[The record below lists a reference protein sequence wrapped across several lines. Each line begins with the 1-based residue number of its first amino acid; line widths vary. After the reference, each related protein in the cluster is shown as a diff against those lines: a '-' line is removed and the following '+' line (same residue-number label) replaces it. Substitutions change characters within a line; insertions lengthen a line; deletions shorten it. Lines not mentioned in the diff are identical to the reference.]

1 MSGWRK
7 CDTCRKVRPVEEF
20 DEGSP
25 TCRTCASSPA
35 RRRGNPVAVA
45 RSPAS
50 AAGRAVVRRVGAVG
64 PVGMGDLEV
73 RERRAKRAAWEALAA
88 AHPEQFAALLA
99 EARGA
104 EGLPRP
110 AAPPSGSGTR
120 DVAGGHS

>member
-20 DEGSP
+20 DDGSA

-35 RRRGNPVAVA
+35 RRRASPVAVT
-45 RSPAS
+45 RSPTA
-50 AAGRAVVRRVGAVG
+50 AAGTPAVRRVRATG

-88 AHPEQFAALLA
+88 AHPDEFAGLLA
-99 EARGA
+99 EARAA

-110 AAPPSGSGTR
+110 AAPPSGPDTR
-120 DVAGGHS
+120 DVAGRQS